1 MVDYNRSFCDALTNL
16 YRAMYH
22 VSEDK
27 DNFHSTV
34 ITTAYSFLNS
44 IPHLDDLTRNIWADE
59 LIKPL
64 DSVIDLYDDQIS
76 DDNVCITDEQHKV
89 LAVLCDYADSLI
101 AVHTDKE
108 VLTMLKLR
116 YFMSYICELTYKFT
130 PKHST
135 THYF

>member
-1 MVDYNRSFCDALTNL
+1 MTNYDKAFCSALINL

-34 ITTAYSFLNS
+34 ITTVYNFLNA
-44 IPHLDDLTRNIWADE
+44 IPHLDDLTRNIW
-59 LIKPL
+59 
-64 DSVIDLYDDQIS
+64 
-76 DDNVCITDEQHKV
+76 TDEQHKV

-116 YFMSYICELTYKFT
+116 YLMSYICELTYKFT

>member
-1 MVDYNRSFCDALTNL
+1 MTNYDKAFCIALINL

-34 ITTAYSFLNS
+34 ITTVYNFLNA
-44 IPHLDDLTRNIWADE
+44 IPHLDDLTRNIWANE

-64 DSVIDLYDDQIS
+64 DFVIGVYDEQVS
-76 DDNVCITDEQHKV
+76 DNVCITDEQHKV

-116 YFMSYICELTYKFT
+116 YLMSYICELTYKFT